1 MKFTSVA
8 LFSLLSL
15 FFPACNGVTEDDA
28 KDSGDTGGTADTA
41 VVLFAEPFED
51 TDWAARGW
59 YDGPRFELEDG
70 GRNTASAKSCVW
82 HWEKAGDIS
91 PSGGG
96 ARAHL
101 TPVDRVTLS
110 YWIKHGED
118 WTWTGVNWHP
128 HEFHF
133 ITTEDDSFVGPAW
146 THLTFYVEAVNG
158 IPRVSI
164 QDGRNIDP
172 EHINENLVGVTEN
185 RSVAGGNGDSD
196 GYGNGDRYQSGGN
209 WVNGKTWTADGVY
222 FSDTAGPRW
231 KGDWHH
237 VEATFVLNTVKDGI
251 GQKDGVIRF
260 LFDGET
266 LMDYDDVVFRTGAHP
281 DMLINQFLMTPYFG
295 PGVPHEQKIW
305 VDDLTVTTTDPRAK

>member
-1 MKFTSVA
+1 MKSVPTI
-8 LFSLLSL
+8 LLTL
-15 FFPACNGVTEDDA
+15 LTILFPACNGVTEDTP
-28 KDSGDTGGTADTA
+28 KDSGETGDTS

-70 GRNTASAKSCVW
+70 GRNAASTKSCVW
-82 HWEKAGDIS
+82 HWRKAGDVT

-96 ARAHL
+96 SRAHL

-110 YWIKHGED
+110 YWIKHD
-118 WTWTGVNWHP
+118 ANWTWTGVAWHP

-133 ITTEDDSFVGPAW
+133 ITTEDAATVGPAW

-172 EHINENLVGVTEN
+172 ENIDKDLVGVTEN

-196 GYGNGDRYQSGGN
+196 GYGDGDRYQSGGN
-209 WVNGKTWTADGVY
+209 WVNGKTWTADEAY
-222 FSDTAGPRW
+222 FTDTPGPRW

-237 VEATFVLNTVKDGI
+237 AEATFVLNTIKDGI

-260 LFDGET
+260 KFDGET

-281 DMLINQFLMTPYFG
+281 DMLINQFLMLPYFG

-305 VDDLTVTTTDPRAK
+305 VDDVTVTTTDPRAK